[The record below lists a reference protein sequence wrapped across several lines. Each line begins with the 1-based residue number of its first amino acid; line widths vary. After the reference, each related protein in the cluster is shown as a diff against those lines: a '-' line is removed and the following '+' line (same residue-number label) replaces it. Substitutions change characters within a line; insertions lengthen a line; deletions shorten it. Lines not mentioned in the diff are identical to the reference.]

1 MNRHKTD
8 IRKIHIVKI
17 DNIPHYC
24 RKSSEQWCLAL
35 LDTKTTKIPPSGGG
49 KNRWKR
55 IRHLMRRYQT
65 PIKGYSAKNMATVQ
79 LLKLKHKVVASATDK
94 RRMTRISREF
104 LDCPN
109 LSKNRLW
116 PSLSCR
122 QNIKL
127 LTCHRD
133 RIRSARGTAPASRM
147 FFTRGS

>member
-1 MNRHKTD
+1 MCVRADVN
-8 IRKIHIVKI
+8 VKVTVPI
-17 DNIPHYC
+17 YC
-24 RKSSEQWCLAL
+24 EYSL
-35 LDTKTTKIPPSGGG
+35 LFSNHSAVK
-49 KNRWKR
+49 WKR

-65 PIKGYSAKNMATVQ
+65 PMKGYSAKNMATVQ